1 MELVCRNFMNH
12 KCERSDCKFIHD
24 KSLCYYFWKNG
35 SCKWGDECR
44 KNHFISE
51 QTQLPPQQQTQKQSH
66 SKPKR
71 VKNTE
76 TFEPNYNP
84 PDMRL
89 LVECGKKNCEAKLQT
104 QDVLLV
110 PDFFPN
116 TGDIYEKLV
125 DEVLKCGK
133 DTIKRWHENCHW
145 IGDDKT
151 GFKEKCPTFQ
161 KVLKRISEYFGVAL
175 SATRFNW
182 YEDDNDWKAFH
193 RDRAALYTD
202 AQTKQNFTIAISFG
216 KTRDAAFQDMETKK
230 VLSIPC
236 PDGSAYCFTR
246 DINVNFMH
254 GILPIPP
261 EKRTGQ
267 GRISI
272 IVWTWRNQD
281 EVK

>member
-1 MELVCRNFMNH
+1 MSSVCREFMEHRCN
-12 KCERSDCKFIHD
+12 KDNCKFIHD
-24 KSLCYYFWKNG
+24 KNLCYYFWRNG

-44 KNHFISE
+44 KNHFVTE
-51 QTQLPPQQQTQKQSH
+51 KPNPPR
-66 SKPKR
+66 R

-84 PDMRL
+84 PDMRV
-89 LVECGKKNCEAKLQT
+89 LVEFGKQKCEAKLQT

-116 TGDIYEKLV
+116 QGDVYEKLV
-125 DEVLKCGK
+125 DEVLKCGA

-161 KVLKRISEYFGVAL
+161 KVLKRISEYFEVPL

-193 RDRAALYTD
+193 RDRAALYSD

-216 KTRDAAFQDMETKK
+216 KTRDAAFQDMESKK
-230 VLSIPC
+230 ILSIPC
-236 PDGSAYCFTR
+236 ADGSAYCFTR

-254 GILPIPP
+254 GILPILP

-272 IVWTWRNQD
+272 IVWTWKNQD